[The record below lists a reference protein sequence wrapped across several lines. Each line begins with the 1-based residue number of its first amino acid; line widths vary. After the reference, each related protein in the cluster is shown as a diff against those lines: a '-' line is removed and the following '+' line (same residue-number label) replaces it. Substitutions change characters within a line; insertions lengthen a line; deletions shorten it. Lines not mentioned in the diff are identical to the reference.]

1 MWRRIHKDLVK
12 DGRGGKRIQL
22 GSWIMRQWMLLDVGL
37 PWWRY
42 NVLTMDYQVCILIVL
57 IFIHH
62 HLFSLKTGCFYD
74 LSVLFCCLCGA
85 LLLLVITIIIIIISD
100 QFLSWLPHRLFLVIQ
115 SLSHSV
121 RNLPQ
126 PKKTIRPQ
134 PRTQHDGTEILG
146 VGSVQC
152 IPVVSRGG

>member
-12 DGRGGKRIQL
+12 DGCGGKRIQL
-22 GSWIMRQWMLLDVGL
+22 GMRQWMLLDVGL

-62 HLFSLKTGCFYD
+62 HLFSLKTGWFHD
-74 LSVLFCCLCGA
+74 LSVLFRCLCGA

-100 QFLSWLPHRLFLVIQ
+100 QFLSWLPHILFLVIQ
-115 SLSHSV
+115 SGTFLSLKRLFDRSPGHSMMAQ
-121 RNLPQ
+121 RYLAS
-126 PKKTIRPQ
+126 
-134 PRTQHDGTEILG
+134 G
-146 VGSVQC
+146 VCSV
-152 IPVVSRGG
+152 SLWSAGGDRGFWGQWG